1 MTYLLIIFFYL
12 ISSVVDVM
20 DKVLLSARKIRP
32 LTYTFFTVVMGLI
45 LLLAWPWVYEPLGF
59 SRILLDVFSGVLF
72 SVAMYLFF
80 KAVSEGEV
88 SRVVPFIFA
97 VVPLTDLLVSVFTG
111 ANLLS
116 IKEFSALCLLLPGA
130 FLIAYKKEVFSSRH
144 ILLKVLS
151 ALLWSI
157 YYAVWQYSATG
168 GNVLNHL
175 MWNRL
180 GAALPVVLLLA
191 LPVARRNI
199 LGVKNV
205 EKKKQTSL
213 LFFLKQIL
221 GGVSFVFL
229 SFLLVFSKISVV
241 NGLQGFRYIFLF
253 LFALILSYTHQ
264 HLLQEQLNKKVIWQK
279 FAAIC
284 LIFGGTIILF
294 V

>member
-20 DKVLLSARKIRP
+20 DKVLLSARKIKP
-32 LTYTFFTVVMGLI
+32 LPYTFFTVVMGLV
-45 LLLAWPWVYEPLGF
+45 LLFAWPWVYEPLGF
-59 SRILLDVFSGVLF
+59 NRIFLDVFSGVLF

-97 VVPLTDLLVSVFTG
+97 IVPLTDLLVSVFTG

-116 IKEFSALCLLLPGA
+116 IKEFAALCLLLPGA

-144 ILLKVLS
+144 ILLKVFS

-180 GAALPVVLLLA
+180 GAAMPLVLLLV
-191 LPVARRNI
+191 LPGARRNI
-199 LGVKNV
+199 VGVNNV

-241 NGLQGFRYIFLF
+241 NSLQGFRYIFLF
-253 LFALILSYTHQ
+253 VFALTLSYTHR
-264 HLLQEQLNKKVIWQK
+264 HLLDEQIDKRILWQK
-279 FAAIC
+279 IGAIM

-294 V
+294 I